1 VVFEGSAQSAVLR
14 CIGDEV
20 RLGIAPD
27 LETAEALVD

>member
-1 VVFEGSAQSAVLR
+1 VLR